1 MTMARNV
8 SRSQSKKQDYASC
21 LPALRDALLHAQ
33 VLLQK
38 DKPFAIALIVTGIP
52 TAGRSETANQFL
64 EWMNPKHIKVHALDE
79 PHEATRPPL
88 WRFWNTMPA
97 RGEIAIYFAGWYED
111 YLSPVL
117 LDHKKVDGKKV
128 QRDERRAI
136 ERIRQLEAM
145 LIRDRVRVVKLH
157 MHVDQKLQ
165 KERIRKLRKS
175 KLTQWRL
182 TEEDLWLARHYKKV
196 DRIYARCLAATSTP
210 VVPWHVIDGSDPNRR
225 AFETGTLLLN
235 EIELALQRPKRAA
248 APAKALK
255 TSEAVKVYPSH
266 QDGGDVVDKEY
277 DEELEKLKGR
287 LALLT
292 REKKFARH
300 GAVLAFEGMDAA
312 GKGGAIQRVT
322 GALDARQYQVVPV
335 SAPSPE
341 EAARPYLWRFWLP
354 VPRRGELTLYDR
366 SWYGRVLVERVR
378 DLAADADWRR
388 AYDEINE
395 FELQLAESG
404 LIVMKFWL
412 VVSKE
417 EQLKRFNARD
427 DDPLKAF
434 KVDPEDWANRRF
446 YDEYQA
452 AASDMIK
459 KTDTK
464 HAPWVVVEA
473 DDKKYARLK
482 VLRSV
487 CEAIEKAL

>member
-1 MTMARNV
+1 MAPKVSQGV
-8 SRSQSKKQDYASC
+8 SRGASRKQDYASC
-21 LPALRDALLHAQ
+21 LPTLRDALLHAQ

-38 DKPFAIALIVTGIP
+38 ERPFAIALIVTGIP

-64 EWMNPKHIKVHALDE
+64 EWMNPKYIRVHALEE
-79 PHEATRPPL
+79 PQKAMRLRPSM

-97 RGEIAIYFAGWYED
+97 RGEIAIYFTGWYED
-111 YLSPVL
+111 YVL
-117 LDHKKVDGKKV
+117 PALLDGKKA
-128 QRDERRAI
+128 QHRERRAI

-157 MHVDQKLQ
+157 LHVDEKLQ
-165 KERIRKLRKS
+165 KERIRNLRKS

-182 TEEDLWLARHYKKV
+182 TDEDLWLARHYKRV
-196 DRIYARCLAATSTP
+196 DRVYRRCLDATSSP
-210 VVPWHVIDGSDPNRR
+210 VAPWHVIDGSDHERR

-235 EIELALQRPKRAA
+235 EIELALKRPKPAA
-248 APAKALK
+248 SAPKPVKA
-255 TSEAVKVYPSH
+255 EGVKSYPSH
-266 QDGGDVVDKEY
+266 QDGAEVVDDDY
-277 DEELEKLKGR
+277 DVELEKLQGR

-292 REKKFARH
+292 RDRRFAKH

-312 GKGGAIQRVT
+312 GKGGAIRRVT

-341 EAARPYLWRFWLP
+341 EVARPYLWRFWRA
-354 VPRRGELTLYDR
+354 VPRRGELTIYDR

-378 DLAADADWRR
+378 DLAAEGDWRR

-395 FELQLAESG
+395 FELQLAEGG
-404 LIVMKFWL
+404 LVVVKFWL
-412 VVSKE
+412 ALGKD

-427 DDPLKAF
+427 ADPLKAF

-446 YDEYQA
+446 YDDYQV
-452 AASDMIK
+452 AASDMIG
-459 KTDTK
+459 KTDTQ
-464 HAPWVVVEA
+464 HAPWVVVPA

-487 CEAIEKAL
+487 CEEIEKAL